1 MLSSKMYAAHEIAY
15 EISEFAGVVH
25 AVVVGDGA
33 LEAKSAQ
40 VTSEKRTC

>member
-1 MLSSKMYAAHEIAY
+1 MHAIEQMAHEILK
-15 EISEFAGVVH
+15 IAGVVH
-25 AVVVGDGA
+25 AVVFDDGA